1 MAMRPYATVG
11 SNDSRNE
18 DWHTTTPM
26 EVTHVNHTDA
36 GNGGARAAY
45 RLHQGLR
52 GIGLHSE
59 MFVASKDTQ
68 DPDVAEFNNS
78 PTGFWNRLKRRLR
91 RRRIRRD
98 FAPYHDSRPERAE
111 LFEDDRTPHPGEVLC
126 QSPEPDVFNLH
137 SVYGFIDHRDFFQTV
152 SCPVVWTLHDMNAFT
167 GGCQYNVGCRRFEDA
182 CGRCPQLGSDDEND
196 LSRQVWSRKKTA
208 YQQASEQDLLH
219 VVCPS
224 EWMAEKACA
233 STLLA
238 DVPVSVIPYGLDTS
252 SFFPRYAEGVPAALG
267 IPDDHRVVL
276 FVSSDT
282 RARKGFDLLDEALSV
297 LGAEKTTLLSVGG
310 DEAELESDLPHVHAG
325 YVESDLLLS
334 VFYSLA
340 DVFVIPSRQDNLP
353 NTVLESMAC
362 STPVVGFDI
371 GGIPDMVRPGE
382 TGWLA
387 EAEDARSLRDAIK
400 TALSDDSE
408 RERRGERCRAVVEAE
423 YTLAEQANAYRQ
435 VYRNLLREEGSG

>member
-1 MAMRPYATVG
+1 MKVVHLT
-11 SNDSRNE
+11 
-18 DWHTTTPM
+18 
-26 EVTHVNHTDA
+26 HTDA

-45 RLHQGLR
+45 RLHAGLR
-52 GIGLHSE
+52 ESGTRSE

-68 DPDVAEFNNS
+68 DPDVAEFNNL
-78 PTGFWNRLKRRLR
+78 PTGVWSRLKHRFR
-91 RRRIRRD
+91 RRRIQRA
-98 FAPYHDSRPERAE
+98 FEPYQDSRPERAE
-111 LFEDDRTPHPGEVLC
+111 IFKDDRTPHPGEVLR
-126 QSPEPDVFNLH
+126 QSPDPDLFNFH
-137 SVYGFIDHRDFFQTV
+137 SVYGFIDHRTFFQTV
-152 SCPVVWTLHDMNAFT
+152 SRPVVWTLHDMNAFT
-167 GGCQYNVGCRRFEDA
+167 GGCQYTVRCRRFEDA

-208 YQQASEQDLLH
+208 YQHTSGQNRLH

-224 EWMAEKACA
+224 EWMAEEARA

-238 DVPVSVIPYGLDTS
+238 DVPVSVIPYGLDTNR
-252 SFFPRYAEGVPAALG
+252 FFPRDAEGVPAAFG
-267 IPDDHRVVL
+267 IPDDHRIVL
-276 FVSSDT
+276 FVASDT
-282 RARKGFDLLDEALSV
+282 RPRKGFDLLDNALSG

-310 DEAELESDLPHVHAG
+310 DEPELDSDLPHVHAG

-362 STPVVGFDI
+362 GTPVVGFEV

-387 EAEDARSLRDAIK
+387 KAENVRALRQSIEQ
-400 TALSDDSE
+400 ALTNDE
-408 RERRGERCRAVVEAE
+408 KRKRMGNRCRAVVEEE
-423 YTLAEQANAYRQ
+423 YTLETQAAAYKCI
-435 VYRNLLREEGSG
+435 YEELLRENAGHA